1 MDGWYK
7 ASAPDD
13 LVVITVLVENSSGN
27 PPDADDVADF
37 EDNLGL
43 VTEVWGDWDRSWIAS
58 WGGKGGTSQ
67 HSYTVL
73 DEEGWIVW
81 RADDGSGGN
90 MAEIID
96 AVDLAY

>member
-1 MDGWYK
+1 MLVDD
-7 ASAPDD
+7 ASG
-13 LVVITVLVENSSGN
+13 S
-27 PPDADDVADF
+27 PPDASDVAKLE
-37 EDNLGL
+37 EDLGL
-43 VTEVWGDWDRSWIAS
+43 AILAWGDLEHDWLRE

-73 DEEGWIVW
+73 DADGLVVW

-90 MAEIID
+90 MKEITD

>member
-1 MDGWYK
+1 M
-7 ASAPDD
+7 
-13 LVVITVLVENSSGN
+13 LTVLVDDAGGN
-27 PPDADDVADF
+27 LPDASDVAKL
-37 EDNLGL
+37 EDDLDL
-43 VTEVWGDWDRSWIAS
+43 VILAWGDEHHDWLFE

-73 DEEGWIVW
+73 DGDGIVVW

-90 MAEIID
+90 MSEIID